1 MSLSIDVEDARW
13 PDVSALAERC
23 YAAVLADDTRTVA
36 VLFTIDAEIQSL
48 NKEWRGKD
56 MPTNILSFPAAPM
69 PVPPGEVAHLGD
81 LVLAFETISK
91 EAQEQG
97 KPFENHVAHL
107 IVHGL
112 LHLLGLDHET
122 DTDAEVMEHRE
133 RDVLARL
140 GIPDPYLT

>member
-13 PDVSALAERC
+13 PDVTALAERC
-23 YAAVLADDTRTVA
+23 RAAVLTDDPRTVA
-36 VLFTIDAEIQSL
+36 VLFTSDSEIQSL

-56 MPTNILSFPAAPM
+56 KSTNVLSFPAAPM
-69 PVPPGEVAHLGD
+69 PVPPGEAAHLGD
-81 LVLAFETISK
+81 LVLAFETVSK

-112 LHLLGLDHET
+112 LHLLGLDHEN
-122 DTDAEVMEHRE
+122 DTDAEAMEHRE
-133 RDVLARL
+133 RRILAHL